1 MKSSSETFSPYRIAS
16 DLFYITAGAIIA
28 AAAIQVFM
36 LPNRLIDGGTIGLA
50 MIIASLIGPHLLPYI
65 LVPITLPFI
74 YFAYR
79 CIGQRFVLY
88 MSFALGAFSLAN
100 EFFHSFYHFHGDVLE
115 IVVFGGVALGAGT
128 GLIIRRGGC
137 LDGAEITAILL
148 HKRLGYT
155 VGQIILVA
163 NCAIFILA
171 GICFGDWN
179 SALRSLMLYMVA
191 YKIIDAMVTGFD
203 ETKSVMVI
211 SQKSQELTKE
221 VLHKMGVGATI
232 MYGKG
237 AFTGADKEILF
248 IIVERL
254 QLLEL
259 KALIHQIDPCAFLA
273 IQNLH
278 EIIHPQPL
286 VAGSKNKKQLP

>member
-1 MKSSSETFSPYRIAS
+1 MKVSSESFSVYRIIS
-16 DLFYITAGAIIA
+16 DLLFITAGSITA
-28 AAAIQVFM
+28 AAAIQIFM
-36 LPNRLIDGGTIGLA
+36 LPNQLIDGGTIGLA
-50 MIIASLIGPHLLPYI
+50 MIIASLTAPNLLPFI
-65 LVPITLPFI
+65 IIPLTLPFI

-79 CIGQRFVLY
+79 SIGKRFVLY
-88 MSFALGAFSLAN
+88 MSFALAAFSLAN
-100 EFFHSFYHFHGDVLE
+100 NFLHSLYHFHGDVLE

-137 LDGAEITAILL
+137 LDGAEITAIIL

-163 NCAIFILA
+163 NCFIFLLA

-179 SALRSLMLYMVA
+179 AALRSLMLYMVA

-259 KALIHQIDPCAFLA
+259 KDLIHKIDPCAFLA

-278 EIIHPQPL
+278 ELVHPQPL
-286 VAGSKNKKQLP
+286 VAGSRIKKATL

>member
-1 MKSSSETFSPYRIAS
+1 MKSSSETFSTYRILS
-16 DLFYITAGAIIA
+16 DLFFITAGAIIA
-28 AAAIQVFM
+28 AAAIQIFM
-36 LPNRLIDGGTIGLA
+36 LPNQLIDGGTIGLA
-50 MIIASLIGPHLLPYI
+50 MIIASLIGKHLLPYI
-65 LVPITLPFI
+65 LIPLTLPFI

-79 CIGQRFVLY
+79 CIGKRFVLY
-88 MSFALGAFSLAN
+88 MSFALGAFSFAN
-100 EFFHSFYHFHGDVLE
+100 DFFHSLYHFHGDVLE

-148 HKRLGYT
+148 HKRMGYT

-163 NCAIFILA
+163 NCGIFLLA
-171 GICFGDWN
+171 GICFNDWN

-211 SQKSQELTKE
+211 SQKSKELTE
-221 VLHKMGVGATI
+221 QVLHKMGVGVTI

-259 KALIHQIDPCAFLA
+259 KSLIHQIDPCAFLA

-278 EIIHPQPL
+278 EIVHPQPL
-286 VAGSKNKKQLP
+286 VAGSKKRLKV